1 MRQYIRH
8 PFDVTIRYTVG
19 DTMGTREELR
29 NISEG
34 GLCFRSPNPIAAGSR
49 IHIEIPIEGEPFT
62 ADGIVMWCRKQEN
75 YEIGVRFDEATQDFS
90 LRMVEQICH
99 IKHYQKEVL
108 IKEGRHLSNEQAA
121 LEWISKYARF
131 FPR

>member
-1 MRQYIRH
+1 MRHFIRH

-19 DTMGTREELR
+19 DAVSAQELR

-34 GLCFRSPNPIAAGSR
+34 GLCFQSREPIAAGSR
-49 IHIEIPIEGEPFT
+49 IHIEIPIEGDPFA
-62 ADGIVMWCRKQEN
+62 ADGIVMWCRKQDG

-108 IKEGRHLSNEQAA
+108 MKEGRRLSNEQAA
-121 LEWISKYARF
+121 VEWIHKYARV